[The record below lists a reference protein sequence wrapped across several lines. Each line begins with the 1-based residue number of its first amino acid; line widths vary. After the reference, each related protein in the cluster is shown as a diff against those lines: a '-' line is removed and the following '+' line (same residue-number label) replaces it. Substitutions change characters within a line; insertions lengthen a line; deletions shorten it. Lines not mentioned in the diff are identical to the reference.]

1 MARHDVVVAQLS
13 VRELTQA
20 NQLRWVVFA
29 LGGAAFWLAF
39 FHRVAPVAIA
49 DELTQAFQVNST
61 ALGALAATY
70 FYVYTVMQVPTG
82 VLVDTLGPKRVLT
95 AGGLVAGVGSMLF
108 GMADTFWGAAAGRTL
123 AGLGV
128 SVAFVALLKIC
139 AQWFEERQFATVASG
154 VNFIGLCG
162 ALSATVPLA
171 WLVTFVSWREVFVGI
186 GVASL
191 VVALLTWRYT
201 QDHVATCSAE
211 TSTQNWR
218 ADLMAVLKNR
228 ATWAPFWVSFG
239 LSGSYMCFIGLWL
252 APMLTQAY
260 GKSAVVASQHAGVI
274 IFTLALSSVVMA
286 RVSDRMGKRKPVLL
300 FVATLYLALWG
311 LWLHGVPDDWTFLMC
326 ALMGAAAPGFT
337 FAWSLSKEVNPPQH
351 AGMAISVANTG
362 GFLAAGILQ
371 PLAGALLDWHKTS
384 AGASAGAGATIGTF
398 ADFRFAMSSLAVF
411 AVLGLAGALCVRETY
426 CRNIWKETP

>member
-1 MARHDVVVAQLS
+1 MKGEAR
-13 VRELTQA
+13 
-20 NQLRWVVFA
+20 LRWVVFA

-49 DELTQAFQVNST
+49 DELTRAFAINSA

-70 FYVYTVMQVPTG
+70 FYVYTVMQIPTG

-95 AGGLVAGVGSMLF
+95 AGGLVAGVGSLLF
-108 GMADTFWGAAAGRTL
+108 GVADTFWGAALGRTL

-128 SVAFVALLKIC
+128 SVAFVALLKIS

-171 WLVTFVSWREVFVGI
+171 WLVTMVSWREVFVAI
-186 GVASL
+186 GVASVL
-191 VVALLTWRYT
+191 VALLTWRLAE
-201 QDHVATCSAE
+201 DHASTATHNAGE
-211 TSTQNWR
+211 RDWR
-218 ADLMAVLKNR
+218 ADLIAVLKNR
-228 ATWAPFWVSFG
+228 ATWPAFWVSFG

-260 GKSAVVASQHAGVI
+260 GKSAVVASQHAAI
-274 IFTLALSSVVMA
+274 IIITLAISAVVMA
-286 RVSDRMGKRKPVLL
+286 RVSDYFGKRKPVLL
-300 FVATLYLALWG
+300 TVAALYLVLWVA
-311 LWLHGVPDDWTFLMC
+311 WLTGVPGDWTFATC
-326 ALMGAAAPGFT
+326 ALMGAVAPGFT
-337 FAWSLSKEVNPPQH
+337 FAWSLSKEVNPPEH

-371 PLAGALLDWHKTS
+371 PLAGALLDASTV
-384 AGASAGAGATIGTF
+384 AGAAGTL
-398 ADFRFAMSSLAVF
+398 ADFRIAMLPLAVF
-411 AVLGLAGALCVRETY
+411 AALGFVGALYVRETR
-426 CRNIWKETP
+426 CRNIWSDEIVRNSV

>member
-1 MARHDVVVAQLS
+1 MKQVSQ
-13 VRELTQA
+13 
-20 NQLRWVVFA
+20 RWIVFA

-39 FHRVAPVAIA
+39 FHRVAPVSIA
-49 DELTQAFQVNST
+49 DELTRAFAVNGA

-70 FYVYTVMQVPTG
+70 FYVYAVMQIPTG

-95 AGGLVAGVGSMLF
+95 TGGVVAGVGSMLF
-108 GMADTFWGAAAGRTL
+108 GVADTFWAAAFGRTL

-139 AQWFEERQFATVASG
+139 SQWFEERHFATVASG

-171 WLVTFVSWREVFVGI
+171 WLVTFVSWREVFVAI
-186 GVASL
+186 GVASVL
-191 VVALLTWRYT
+191 VALLTWWLAE
-201 QDHVATCSAE
+201 DHASTVAHNTGIRD
-211 TSTQNWR
+211 WR
-218 ADLMAVLKNR
+218 ADLIAVLKNR
-228 ATWAPFWVSFG
+228 ATWPAFWVSFG

-260 GKSAVVASQHAGVI
+260 GKSPLVASQHAGIMI
-274 IFTLALSSVVMA
+274 ITLAISAIVMA
-286 RVSDRMGKRKPVLL
+286 RVSDALGKRKPVL
-300 FVATLYLALWG
+300 VAVAAMYIALWAV
-311 LWLHGVPDDWTFLMC
+311 WLMGVPGEWTFAMC

-337 FAWSLSKEVNPPQH
+337 FAWSLSKEVNPPAH

-371 PLAGALLDWHKTS
+371 PLAGAMLDVSKM
-384 AGASAGAGATIGTF
+384 AGVPGTL
-398 ADFRFAMSSLAVF
+398 ADFRIAMSSLAVF
-411 AVLGLAGALCVRETY
+411 AVLGLVGALYVRETR
-426 CRNIWKETP
+426 CRNIWADEIAGNKH

>member
-1 MARHDVVVAQLS
+1 M
-13 VRELTQA
+13 T
-20 NQLRWVVFA
+20 RWIVFA

-39 FHRVAPVAIA
+39 FHRVAPVSIA
-49 DELTQAFQVNST
+49 DELTRAFAVNSA

-70 FYVYTVMQVPTG
+70 FYVYAVMQIPTG
-82 VLVDTLGPKRVLT
+82 VLVDTLGSSRVLT
-95 AGGLVAGVGSMLF
+95 AGGVAAGVGSILF
-108 GMADTFWGAAAGRTL
+108 GLADTFWGAAIGRTL

-171 WLVTFVSWREVFVGI
+171 WLITFVSWRDVFVGI

-191 VVALLTWRYT
+191 FVALLTWRLAR
-201 QDHVATCSAE
+201 DHA
-211 TSTQNWR
+211 STAVHNAGARDWR
-218 ADLMAVLKNR
+218 ADLVAVMKNR
-228 ATWAPFWVSFG
+228 ATWPPFWVSFG

-260 GKSAVVASQHAGVI
+260 GKSPLVASQHASIMI
-274 IFTLALSSVVMA
+274 ITLAISAIIMA
-286 RVSDRMGKRKPVLL
+286 RVSDALGKRKPVL
-300 FVATLYLALWG
+300 VAVAAMYIVLWAA
-311 LWLHGVPDDWTFLMC
+311 WLIGVPGEWTFAMC
-326 ALMGAAAPGFT
+326 ALTGAAAPGFT
-337 FAWSLSKEVNPPQH
+337 FSWSLSKEVNPPEH

-371 PLAGALLDWHKTS
+371 PLAGAMLDASKGVNT
-384 AGASAGAGATIGTF
+384 AGTMT
-398 ADFRFAMSSLAVF
+398 DFRIAMSSLAVF
-411 AVLGLAGALCVRETY
+411 AVAGFLGALFVRETR
-426 CRNIWKETP
+426 CRNIWADAIAGNTLARKTA